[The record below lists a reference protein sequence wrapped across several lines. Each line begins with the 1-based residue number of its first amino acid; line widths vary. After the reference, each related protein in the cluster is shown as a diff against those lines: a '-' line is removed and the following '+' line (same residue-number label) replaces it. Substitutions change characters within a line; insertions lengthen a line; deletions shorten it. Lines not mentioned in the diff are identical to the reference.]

1 MSDSKNAAW
10 IGKAASLD
18 GKSWCYRVTVRL
30 WSQQWN
36 VYWRWV
42 VCLQSMKIC
51 NEYFS
56 RESIRVAKI
65 TPEKY
70 YPILQKKK
78 RHTVLFSVDEYSLVK
93 VQYAVCWAVCVLVCL
108 VVFTLVCSVRHAERF
123 DLPCL
128 PVASFVLF
136 TAQRGIPTRSSF
148 ISTIFCFYLEQLRWI
163 FFISY
168 FCFLLYLCWIFL
180 MFSFC
185 WSPLLGTTSP
195 SNFNSFLLIQNHAK
209 PKQNQPCYMKAN
221 Y

>member
-1 MSDSKNAAW
+1 
-10 IGKAASLD
+10 
-18 GKSWCYRVTVRL
+18 
-30 WSQQWN
+30 
-36 VYWRWV
+36 
-42 VCLQSMKIC
+42 MKIC
-51 NEYFS
+51 NWYFQPWEHKDS
-56 RESIRVAKI
+56 QNYTGEIMYNLAIK
-65 TPEKY
+65 KADG
-70 YPILQKKK
+70 PIQCGWI
-78 RHTVLFSVDEYSLVK
+78 FSC
-93 VQYAVCWAVCVLVCL
+93 QGAVCNVLNSLCFG
-108 VVFTLVCSVRHAERF
+108 VFTTMCSVRHAERS

-148 ISTIFCFYLEQLRWI
+148 ISTIFCFYLEQLHWI

>member
-51 NEYFS
+51 NKYFS
-56 RESIRVAKI
+56 HESIRVAKI
-65 TPEKY
+65 TPEKCY
-70 YPILQKKK
+70 TILQKKG
-78 RHTVLFSVDEYSLVK
+78 RLSYSVWMNILFSRCSMQCVK
-93 VQYAVCWAVCVLVCL
+93 QFVFWCVYPM
-108 VVFTLVCSVRHAERF
+108 CSVRHAERF